1 MEEKPANFAFLVNFS
16 LRPSP
21 VGREISP
28 YYNGEN
34 FEKDMTG
41 GLRRRTEVVFMSFP
55 VVFGAIISTISAT

>member
-1 MEEKPANFAFLVNFS
+1 MEEKPANFAFLVNFN

-34 FEKDMTG
+34 FGKDMTG
-41 GLRRRTEVVFMSFP
+41 GSRRRTEVVSMSFP
-55 VVFGAIISTISAT
+55 VVFGAIVSTISAT